1 MGWEAQHLTLYL
13 TLDLRQ
19 HTSVFKISH
28 MKQPNCL
35 MIRKRMAWRSS
46 SFSLEVPAFEL
57 WFYDLLAKE
66 TVYKSLKISM
76 HKIIFSAFKMRK
88 IVCGIDFRVQLMLFK
103 LSVWLGFWLQNTLVH
118 LFLDWKEY
126 YKLFM
131 YESLE

>member
-1 MGWEAQHLTLYL
+1 
-13 TLDLRQ
+13 
-19 HTSVFKISH
+19 

-88 IVCGIDFRVQLMLFK
+88 NSMWDRFFRVQLML
-103 LSVWLGFWLQNTLVH
+103 LG
-118 LFLDWKEY
+118 
-126 YKLFM
+126 
-131 YESLE
+131 